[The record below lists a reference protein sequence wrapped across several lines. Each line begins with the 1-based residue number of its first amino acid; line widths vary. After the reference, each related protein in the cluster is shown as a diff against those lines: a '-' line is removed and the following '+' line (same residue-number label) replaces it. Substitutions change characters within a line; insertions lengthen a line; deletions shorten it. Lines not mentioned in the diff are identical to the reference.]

1 MNQADNAI
9 IMDLFI
15 IVIHLSSFSINI
27 SELIMFDLSFRS
39 YDQSF
44 NFWGSIFFSSTNLVV
59 GHFYHLFHFSEI

>member
-1 MNQADNAI
+1 MNQTDNAI

-39 YDQSF
+39 YEQSF
-44 NFWGSIFFSSTNLVV
+44 NFWGSIFFSSTNLEV
-59 GHFYHLFHFSEI
+59 GHFYHLFHLSEI